1 MLVSVCLGSVEP
13 SAYYSTLLT
22 LVRGYVDGNVETTTY
37 EEQLREMYGI
47 HAYVGFTLDKLLHN
61 IVRQVLLAV
70 SVCISMT
77 VCGLRGEMR
86 P

>member
-1 MLVSVCLGSVEP
+1 M
-13 SAYYSTLLT
+13 YYSTLLT

-61 IVRQVLLAV
+61 IVRQVLLA
-70 SVCISMT
+70 M
-77 VCGLRGEMR
+77 
-86 P
+86 